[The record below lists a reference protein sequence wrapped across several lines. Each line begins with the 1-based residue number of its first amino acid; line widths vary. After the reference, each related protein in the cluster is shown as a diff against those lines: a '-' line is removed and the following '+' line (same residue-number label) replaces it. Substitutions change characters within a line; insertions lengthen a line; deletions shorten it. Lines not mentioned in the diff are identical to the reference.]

1 MNQASFLLPILRWS
15 LPWRLHLLINLP
27 GTRPSLFIVLLS
39 SFSLHAVNLRSPDIL
54 MKLQLQAQIHATFS
68 DPARQLL
75 QIYQAP
81 GRRDQDR
88 FRSLLQIMFFD
99 NLNHEVPI
107 GTIAYYD
114 FDFIKLRPK
123 QIEIGPVISFRFSRS
138 RTLYI
143 ENDFRPLIH
152 IGNRHIAA

>member
-1 MNQASFLLPILRWS
+1 
-15 LPWRLHLLINLP
+15 
-27 GTRPSLFIVLLS
+27 
-39 SFSLHAVNLRSPDIL
+39 

-99 NLNHEVPI
+99 NLNREVPI
-107 GTIAYYD
+107 GTIGNYE
-114 FDFIKLRPK
+114 FGFIKLRPK
-123 QIEIGPVISFRFSRS
+123 QIEIGPVISFRFSS
-138 RTLYI
+138 QSALHNPHRTTS
-143 ENDFRPLIH
+143 
-152 IGNRHIAA
+152 